1 MKENSFD
8 SGTPA
13 FDVVLAQTIARH
25 FRGATT
31 ETIDD
36 AQTVRLGEGLPTIEC
51 FIDEIQDHEPYGAF
65 LFLQISGGAFGSRP
79 VLVTASGY
87 GSSQLASVVTAG
99 CNWACA
105 FGPVLLT
112 GIGRPDLIDSDN
124 PDVEQF
130 EATVGGRRYRVATG
144 HLDRSMSMPI
154 EEVEAYRRRLGGPR
168 ALTDRV
174 LASPLIPATRSDE
187 AVALGCYA
195 AIGPHS
201 ITELKLAGADWPAG
215 RSVLD
220 ALPPEPGGHRML
232 REWSVLTPLEPAPP
246 LTRDGLQHTLNLI
259 AATSHDPGS
268 EAGWLGSR
276 HHGMRLGPP
285 SLPAGLSLPEDLRW
299 FLSTIAGSGAG
310 PGYGLDIYPA
320 DDGGIHL
327 ADAGCGAEWR
337 MSPYDGNVWLDSR
350 ACDDGFTR
358 VAPSFISWYEAWLD
372 HAIRGGGC
380 FAQWSYQVDAA
391 YKMLEQSAA
400 RVRRRAPPRDCHPGE
415 DPDPDQGLRPLPRLP
430 ARLLP
435 VRGAGVG
442 LRHGPL
448 PGSLSCPSPAGPQA
462 QCVVDEDGSGLPA
475 AEGTRRDPV
484 RDRTGASVEAG
495 PAGPPYFPPR
505 C

>member
-112 GIGRPDLIDSDN
+112 GVGRPDLIDSDN
-124 PDVEQF
+124 PNVEQF

-144 HLDRSMSMPI
+144 HLDRSMNMPI

-220 ALPPEPGGHRML
+220 AIPPEPGGHRML

-259 AATSHDPGS
+259 AATSYDPGS

-285 SLPAGLSLPEDLRW
+285 SLPSGLSLPEDLRW

-310 PGYGLDIYPA
+310 PGYGLDVYPA

-337 MSPYDGNVWLDSR
+337 MSPYDGSVWLDSR

-358 VAPSFISWYEAWLD
+358 VAPNFISWYEAWLD
-372 HAIRGGGC
+372 HAIRGGGS
-380 FAQWSYQVDAA
+380 FGRWSYQVDAA

-400 RVRRRAPPRDCHPGE
+400 EFGVEHLPETVTRVKIQTPTKAFGPCHSCQLVYSRCGV
-415 DPDPDQGLRPLPRLP
+415 P
-430 ARLLP
+430 AS
-435 VRGAGVG
+435 VFVTA
-442 LRHGPL
+442 
-448 PGSLSCPSPAGPQA
+448 PSPVP
-462 QCVVDEDGSGLPA
+462 
-475 AEGTRRDPV
+475 
-484 RDRTGASVEAG
+484 
-495 PAGPPYFPPR
+495 
-505 C
+505 

>member
-8 SGTPA
+8 SGAPA

-36 AQTVRLGEGLPTIEC
+36 IQTVRLGEGLPTIEC

-65 LFLQISGGAFGSRP
+65 LFLQISGGAFGSRR

-112 GIGRPDLIDSDN
+112 GVGRPDLIDSDN

-144 HLDRSMSMPI
+144 HLDRSMNMPI

-174 LASPLIPATRSDE
+174 LASPLIPATRSNE

-195 AIGPHS
+195 GIGPHS

-220 ALPPEPGGHRML
+220 AIPPEPGGHPVASASHRG
-232 REWSVLTPLEPAPP
+232 LE
-246 LTRDGLQHTLNLI
+246 
-259 AATSHDPGS
+259 
-268 EAGWLGSR
+268 
-276 HHGMRLGPP
+276 
-285 SLPAGLSLPEDLRW
+285 
-299 FLSTIAGSGAG
+299 
-310 PGYGLDIYPA
+310 
-320 DDGGIHL
+320 
-327 ADAGCGAEWR
+327 
-337 MSPYDGNVWLDSR
+337 
-350 ACDDGFTR
+350 
-358 VAPSFISWYEAWLD
+358 
-372 HAIRGGGC
+372 
-380 FAQWSYQVDAA
+380 
-391 YKMLEQSAA
+391 
-400 RVRRRAPPRDCHPGE
+400 
-415 DPDPDQGLRPLPRLP
+415 
-430 ARLLP
+430 
-435 VRGAGVG
+435 
-442 LRHGPL
+442 
-448 PGSLSCPSPAGPQA
+448 
-462 QCVVDEDGSGLPA
+462 
-475 AEGTRRDPV
+475 
-484 RDRTGASVEAG
+484 
-495 PAGPPYFPPR
+495 
-505 C
+505 

>member
-112 GIGRPDLIDSDN
+112 GVGRPDLIDSDN

-144 HLDRSMSMPI
+144 HLDRSMNMPI

-174 LASPLIPATRSDE
+174 PASPLIPATRSNE

-195 AIGPHS
+195 GIGPHS

-220 ALPPEPGGHRML
+220 AIPPEPGGHRML

-246 LTRDGLQHTLNLI
+246 LTRDGLQHILDLI
-259 AATSHDPGS
+259 AVNRPGLIGGLILVHRRAALTGRLRRLGRLRLRRVLLTESRVHSGLTSRTISLSRSPRSPRGTRAVSSIGGRVVGQVAARTEIGEDLDVPGTGQPAEQVGIGGRVGRQRRPQVGPALCDGGLQGLVRS
-268 EAGWLGSR
+268 LSGNRRIGLMRR
-276 HHGMRLGPP
+276 HHELNRIHAEPFRENVERMG
-285 SLPAGLSLPEDLRW
+285 DL
-299 FLSTIAGSGAG
+299 
-310 PGYGLDIYPA
+310 D
-320 DDGGIHL
+320 
-327 ADAGCGAEWR
+327 
-337 MSPYDGNVWLDSR
+337 
-350 ACDDGFTR
+350 
-358 VAPSFISWYEAWLD
+358 
-372 HAIRGGGC
+372 
-380 FAQWSYQVDAA
+380 
-391 YKMLEQSAA
+391 
-400 RVRRRAPPRDCHPGE
+400 
-415 DPDPDQGLRPLPRLP
+415 
-430 ARLLP
+430 
-435 VRGAGVG
+435 
-442 LRHGPL
+442 
-448 PGSLSCPSPAGPQA
+448 
-462 QCVVDEDGSGLPA
+462 
-475 AEGTRRDPV
+475 
-484 RDRTGASVEAG
+484 
-495 PAGPPYFPPR
+495 
-505 C
+505 